1 MPSGP
6 SWFWFASRWQKW
18 LWKRTKLL
26 RDDIQWDIIF
36 GLSCIKASL
45 RTWMH
50 IWEFGG
56 AKNHGHRSAEMWT
69 EVIWSGESSCT
80 PQEVKHICGVQQEDK
95 TGLNAGPPQWGDLG
109 TLLSCLPPWLH
120 PRDYQQAWPLSN
132 PLSKEPFSPTSH
144 YFLQC
149 KDGNVPACLSKTEA

>member
-1 MPSGP
+1 MACTQMPSGP

-56 AKNHGHRSAEMWT
+56 AKNLGHRSAEMWT
-69 EVIWSGESSCT
+69 EVIWSDESSCT
-80 PQEVKHICGVQQEDK
+80 PQEVKHICGVQQEDN
-95 TGLNAGPPQWGDLG
+95 TGLNAGPPQRGDLG
-109 TLLSCLPPWLH
+109 TLLSCFAPVTPSDGL
-120 PRDYQQAWPLSN
+120 
-132 PLSKEPFSPTSH
+132 PTSLAFCWTRCQKSH
-144 YFLQC
+144 FPWRLTS
-149 KDGNVPACLSKTEA
+149 PF

>member
-56 AKNHGHRSAEMWT
+56 AKKSRTSVLQRCGLKWYGQMSHLVLHKRSSASVAYSKRTTQAWMLDPHSE
-69 EVIWSGESSCT
+69 EIL
-80 PQEVKHICGVQQEDK
+80 
-95 TGLNAGPPQWGDLG
+95 GLCCPF
-109 TLLSCLPPWLH
+109 LPPWLH
-120 PRDYQQAWPLSN
+120 PTDYQQAWPFV
-132 PLSKEPFSPTSH
+132 EPAVKRAIFPDVSPAL
-144 YFLQC
+144 FR
-149 KDGNVPACLSKTEA
+149 